1 MQIIPWFGS
10 RPKGLTQDCDPK
22 PWYNLH
28 NTTIQTMYGISVFTY
43 DLAIKWFIWRLCILT
58 WHRQTFV
65 LREKKYSIE
74 RPKVDVTNFA
84 SFSEIVQKFVTW
96 QTSLNFHYC
105 QNGQSDRIELY
116 STEHEKI
123 RHTGSLSKDPP
134 PSPW

>member
-1 MQIIPWFGS
+1 MVHLAPLYFN
-10 RPKGLTQDCDPK
+10 LTSPDIC
-22 PWYNLH
+22 
-28 NTTIQTMYGISVFTY
+28 
-43 DLAIKWFIWRLCILT
+43 LCILT

-74 RPKVDVTNFA
+74 RPKVEVTNFA

-116 STEHEKI
+116 STEHEKNTTY
-123 RHTGSLSKDPP
+123 R
-134 PSPW
+134 

>member
-58 WHRQTFV
+58 LHRQTF
-65 LREKKYSIE
+65 
-74 RPKVDVTNFA
+74 A
-84 SFSEIVQKFVTW
+84 FV
-96 QTSLNFHYC
+96 F
-105 QNGQSDRIELY
+105 
-116 STEHEKI
+116 
-123 RHTGSLSKDPP
+123 
-134 PSPW
+134 